1 MNTYSSMNTRRM
13 KDRSSTNVSADSE
26 RKVQQARQTNGKK
39 YKSGSLAEKANM
51 VSSFNDSDN
60 SSSKKQGKKG

>member
-1 MNTYSSMNTRRM
+1 M